1 MNEKNSRRSRCQPPS
16 SYGIVYRSQR
26 SRSLSN
32 DGERTLSL
40 ESVFTREHKLSMA
53 NKIEFTPTEEKGTK
67 VAELVEQFEKVNSKD
82 NVQLRNKNKCPLS
95 SFNRFHNVRTS
106 TREMWTSLPEKK
118 NITTISTSHFIP
130 TYTQSLLSN
139 VSTFEINKDIT
150 SDSNSKN
157 KNSDDLK
164 TSITYDSNQ
173 SNDLIDSHH
182 IKLDTISSN
191 SMSTTTTT
199 TTLKQTQVQH
209 PEIFI
214 KSQPNPIHNF
224 PNIDFNISSKFD
236 SFDGSSIDETKE
248 FDIKQKESLLKCLDE
263 VYVNEEKY
271 IKKLYVLSFKVSD
284 YVKKTCQRDENLLH
298 TFNSVYKPLLD
309 TIKRLYKFHYECILP
324 DMIQYKIGH
333 RTDNIW
339 SIFIEHFQTIENLY
353 KEYYIVYDENQQKL
367 ERLCTTNPL
376 IHEAM
381 LQCQVHLGNLYPI
394 NELNCANQHLLR
406 YMLLMKTYMQHLDED
421 SADYDHT
428 CFVHDELSYIADRCQ
443 EYLAVSPAQLNK
455 LKLRVDSK
463 PECFDKQQLI
473 WHGRLKRQLPRK
485 PTDIVQYYVILFS
498 NCILICGESGNKL
511 EIKRQLSIK
520 NIKVEIIE
528 RERLASASSN
538 STNVQQL
545 SFLIYYPF
553 HVNAIEKSYEFLPDK
568 ESDREK
574 WVNKIRQA
582 SEDFQRRNA
591 TIEIRQSFHRTDEQ
605 QLGTRAP
612 SAWVNYFDVTRCQIC
627 YDRFSSKLISSRHHC
642 RSCGRCICSSC
653 STKKLILKYCNT
665 KGEVRVCDQCYK
677 HFTGIDRNR
686 LSSQK
691 ITRDEN
697 KTILFGDFRF
707 FPLKSIIWIEL
718 QEDYQL
724 HIYGGKLDQVEDFS
738 IDLSELNNIIFV
750 QETQTFILNGKDKT
764 YRLSMEI
771 NHQTIYPKNDY
782 IDTNIQN
789 TKNKVLFYANLWHD
803 TMQLA
808 RLKITPVWY
817 TRKRDSAD
825 SGISNI

>member
-106 TREMWTSLPEKK
+106 TRESFDEKK
-118 NITTISTSHFIP
+118 KF
-130 TYTQSLLSN
+130 QFLWLLCP
-139 VSTFEINKDIT
+139 
-150 SDSNSKN
+150 
-157 KNSDDLK
+157 
-164 TSITYDSNQ
+164 YGPRQNQ

-591 TIEIRQSFHRTDEQ
+591 TIE
-605 QLGTRAP
+605 
-612 SAWVNYFDVTRCQIC
+612 
-627 YDRFSSKLISSRHHC
+627 
-642 RSCGRCICSSC
+642 
-653 STKKLILKYCNT
+653 
-665 KGEVRVCDQCYK
+665 
-677 HFTGIDRNR
+677 
-686 LSSQK
+686 
-691 ITRDEN
+691 
-697 KTILFGDFRF
+697 
-707 FPLKSIIWIEL
+707 
-718 QEDYQL
+718 
-724 HIYGGKLDQVEDFS
+724 
-738 IDLSELNNIIFV
+738 
-750 QETQTFILNGKDKT
+750 
-764 YRLSMEI
+764 SM
-771 NHQTIYPKNDY
+771 
-782 IDTNIQN
+782 
-789 TKNKVLFYANLWHD
+789 
-803 TMQLA
+803 
-808 RLKITPVWY
+808 
-817 TRKRDSAD
+817 
-825 SGISNI
+825 